1 MTERNNKHIKSTH
14 NKSSRIFIIG
24 IIIVILAIAVIYFVN
39 NFKKPTI
46 VKPPVQKNILQE
58 KGSYGAVYKKE
69 IINKPKP
76 IINYNELE
84 KNEDLKN
91 TMEERKKKYDLK
103 NSIDLIVDSDETFK
117 IKQTEVS
124 MAKILKQAALKRGD
138 VVEEN
143 IDGSSDNKE
152 IKQYGIYI
160 VKSGDNIWNIHFN
173 ILKEYYSKKNITMD
187 MRADEPDKK
196 GFSSGIGKILKFSE
210 KLVIIYNLEQGT
222 IDSNI
227 NIIEPLTKIII
238 YNMSEVFALL
248 NDINYENVG
257 KLQFDG
263 KTIWIATDT
272 QTNTQ

>member
-1 MTERNNKHIKSTH
+1 MTESNNKHIKNTK
-14 NKSSRIFIIG
+14 NKNSQVFIIG
-24 IIIVILAIAVIYFVN
+24 IIIVILAIAVIYFIN
-39 NFKKPTI
+39 STKKSTI
-46 VKPPVQKNILQE
+46 VNQPVKKDILKKE
-58 KGSYGAVYKKE
+58 SYEAAYKKE
-69 IINKPKP
+69 IIDKPKP
-76 IINYNELE
+76 TINYNELE
-84 KNEDLKN
+84 QNEDLKK
-91 TMEERKKKYDLK
+91 TMEKRKKKYDLK
-103 NSIDLIVDSDETFK
+103 TSLDMIVDSDETFK
-117 IKQTEVS
+117 IKQTEIS
-124 MAKILKQAALKRGD
+124 MAKILKQAALKRGE
-138 VVEEN
+138 VVEED
-143 IDGSSDNKE
+143 IGKTPDNKE

-160 VKSGDNIWNIHFN
+160 VKPGDNIWNIHFN

-187 MRADEPDKK
+187 MKADEPDKK
-196 GFSSGIGKILKFSE
+196 GFSSGVGKILKFSE